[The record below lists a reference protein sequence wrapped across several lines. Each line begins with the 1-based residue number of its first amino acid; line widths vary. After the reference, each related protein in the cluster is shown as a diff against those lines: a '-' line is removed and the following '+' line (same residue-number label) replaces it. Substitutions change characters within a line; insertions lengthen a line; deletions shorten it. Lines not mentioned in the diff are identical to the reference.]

1 MRLICAG
8 LSDVGVA
15 RDHNEDNFWLSE
27 DGEPLC
33 IVADGMGGHRSG
45 EVASQLAVETI
56 VQFYRDTMLGESDD
70 LDFKSP
76 FGGLFRRKKKNELSE
91 EQRLVQGL
99 LHANRTIF
107 DASSSNEQFKGMG
120 TTCVSAY
127 FVEDGVYVAHIG
139 DSRCYRYRRG
149 KLELIT
155 EDHSLANE
163 YVRMGILQ
171 PEDLEHFPY
180 KNVVTRA
187 CGLAPEVEVDINFFE
202 IEDGDIYLLCSDGL
216 TDCASNEKIRQIL
229 AATPDLDD
237 ACERLVEAANNGG
250 GTDNITVILAQ
261 TLLA

>member
-8 LSDVGVA
+8 MSDVGVA
-15 RDHNEDNFWLSE
+15 REHNEDNFWLSE
-27 DGEPLC
+27 TGEPLC
-33 IVADGMGGHRSG
+33 IVADGMRGHRSG
-45 EVASQLAVETI
+45 EVASEIAVKSIVEYYRETVI
-56 VQFYRDTMLGESDD
+56 DPEDETS
-70 LDFKSP
+70 FKSP
-76 FGGLFRRKKKNELSE
+76 FGGLFRRKKKTEFNEE
-91 EQRLVQGL
+91 ARLVQSL
-99 LHANRTIF
+99 LTANRSIY
-107 DASSSNEQFKGMG
+107 DASSKNELYKGMG

-139 DSRCYRYRRG
+139 DSRCYRFRKG

-163 YVRMGILQ
+163 YVRMGILS

-187 CGLAPEVEVDINFFE
+187 CGLAPEVEVDCNFFE

-216 TDCASNEKIRQIL
+216 TDCANEAKITAIL
-229 AATPDLDD
+229 RATPDLDD
-237 ACERLVEAANNGG
+237 ACEKLVDAANAGG